1 MCRLNGRRFIVL
13 FKLHSIR
20 WLRKTSV
27 KSLARQ
33 QSVFQQYRSEKHLSE
48 FYPQDGGESQLGSKL
63 RHCHLT
69 YSDTV
74 SKTLM
79 QRNTTTKFSIK
90 NLFQWTGVCCSCST
104 CMQVSQRQRKR
115 WGWGRISES
124 CTISSHNLRVCQ
136 ANNASQVNNWDSC
149 QSVKPLSQV
158 VALDAYTN
166 RMQDGHENATRFPQ
180 WP

>member
-1 MCRLNGRRFIVL
+1 VL

-48 FYPQDGGESQLGSKL
+48 FYQQDGGESQLGSKL
-63 RHCHLT
+63 RHYHLT

-90 NLFQWTGVCCSCST
+90 KFIT
-104 CMQVSQRQRKR
+104 
-115 WGWGRISES
+115 
-124 CTISSHNLRVCQ
+124 
-136 ANNASQVNNWDSC
+136 VNRRLL
-149 QSVKPLSQV
+149 QL
-158 VALDAYTN
+158 
-166 RMQDGHENATRFPQ
+166 
-180 WP
+180 